1 MIIKGLTFIKT
12 CTCCPE
18 QYNIKDNK
26 GNQIGY
32 IRLRWGELTCKYPD
46 VGGEIIYCDN
56 VDNAFGCFEYEE
68 QRKEYL
74 NIIADRILERIN
86 R

>member
-1 MIIKGLTFIKT
+1 M
-12 CTCCPE
+12 
-18 QYNIKDNK
+18 
-26 GNQIGY
+26 
-32 IRLRWGELTCKYPD
+32 RWGELTCEYPD